1 MYVPEFNSVEDV
13 QRFLRYGGDAWCLP
27 MVEEYMELVALDTSV
42 EDIDVEELNGWIQ
55 HEMLAATEGYEE
67 WSSKE

>member
-1 MYVPEFNSVEDV
+1 
-13 QRFLRYGGDAWCLP
+13 
-27 MVEEYMELVALDTSV
+27 MELVALDTSV

>member
-1 MYVPEFNSVEDV
+1 MDGPECNAGEDV
-13 QRFLRYGGDAWCLP
+13 QRLLRYGGEAGCLT
-27 MVEEYMELVALDTSV
+27 MVEEYMEIVALDTSV
-42 EDIDVEELNGWIQ
+42 EDIEGEELNGWIQ

>member
-42 EDIDVEELNGWIQ
+42 EDIDVDVDVG
-55 HEMLAATEGYEE
+55 
-67 WSSKE
+67 